1 MSKETLEKLWEELDE
16 KFPGF
21 VNDSMDAWYGAD
33 PDEDDYEFNDGLWC
47 LGESTEWAS
56 YWNEAYNECTIHGEY
71 CDSEEHPD
79 CEGRIWDDSG
89 LIRKELSD
97 VLDKHGY
104 YAEWNDAGTIHVHK
118 A

>member
-21 VNDSMDAWYGAD
+21 VNDSMDAWYDAD

-56 YWNEAYNECTIHGEY
+56 
-71 CDSEEHPD
+71 
-79 CEGRIWDDSG
+79 
-89 LIRKELSD
+89 
-97 VLDKHGY
+97 
-104 YAEWNDAGTIHVHK
+104 
-118 A
+118 